1 MVEYD
6 FNDLRRPT
14 KKMTTPKE
22 IFEKLQKK
30 IVEKSDEFS
39 DIGAV
44 YKFVLNGPNG
54 GTWIVDLRKDTL
66 GVRED
71 NSEAKCTVSM
81 SDENFV
87 KLVTGQLK
95 AETAFMTGKLK
106 LYGDMGLAIKLGNLF
121 GK

>member
-1 MVEYD
+1 MA
-6 FNDLRRPT
+6 
-14 KKMTTPKE
+14 TPKE

-39 DIGAV
+39 QIAAV

-106 LYGDMGLAIKLGNLF
+106 LYGDMGLAIKLGKLF
-121 GK
+121 GE